1 MAPKPSLQERIRRGD
16 TLLNQFLMIPS
27 PSIVEMVG
35 EAGFD
40 YVIIDGEH
48 GPFSRFEM
56 EMMIRAADA
65 VGVHSVVRVPQREAN
80 IVGAVLDWGASG
92 VQVPHVSTV
101 QEAKIVIE
109 GARFSP
115 GGERG
120 LCPPIRGS
128 HYFKEPPSEW
138 CPRCNREQAVILQIE
153 GKEGI
158 ENLESILDVEGIN
171 AIFLGPYDLSQSL
184 ATPGDI
190 KNPKVIQAM
199 EHAVQLGKKKGI
211 AVATFCHGAEDAKF
225 WHGKGVRLIS
235 VATDI
240 ITIMQATLAL
250 RQSIKL

>member
-1 MAPKPSLQERIRRGD
+1 MTTNPSLQERIKRGD
-16 TLLNQFLMIPS
+16 TLLNQFIMIPS
-27 PSIVEMVG
+27 ASIVEIIG

-65 VGVHSVVRVPQREAN
+65 VGIHSVVRVPQREPN
-80 IVGAVLDWGASG
+80 IIGAVLDWGASG
-92 VQVPHVSTV
+92 VQVPHVSTPE
-101 QEAKIVIE
+101 EARIVVE

-115 GGERG
+115 IGERG

-158 ENLESILDVEGIN
+158 ENLEAILDVPGID

-190 KNPKVIQAM
+190 KNPKVIGTM
-199 EHAVQLGKKKGI
+199 EHAVQLGKKRDI
-211 AVATFCHGAEDAKF
+211 AVATFCHGADDAKF
-225 WHGKGVRLIS
+225 WHDKGIRLIS
-235 VATDI
+235 ISTDI
-240 ITIMQATLAL
+240 ITIMRASLSL
-250 RQSIKL
+250 RESIKL